1 MALLIIIPT
10 FSMTNCRNLCLLSQQ
25 CWVFQVYNSGPLR
38 ENTLARGQRKVMI
51 DVWVFHTPHVQR
63 SSNKK
68 RSHHLG
74 KDVWLWSSAGGRAAI
89 TLRRNVIDTQMI
101 HLGTLGTP
109 MLNFDGKWQFSGN
122 QPQSEKY
129 IVASPRL
136 PEVLSE
142 DKGNLEWVVK
152 EKDNESLLWH
162 SDQPQLQGL

>member
-10 FSMTNCRNLCLLSQQ
+10 FPMTNCRNLCLLSQQ

-51 DVWVFHTPHVQR
+51 DVWVLHTPHVQR

-68 RSHHLG
+68 RSHRLG
-74 KDVWLWSSAGGRAAI
+74 KDVWLIISRRKGCYYTTEECYWHLDDPFGHTWYSLAQFWWKM
-89 TLRRNVIDTQMI
+89 TVLR
-101 HLGTLGTP
+101 
-109 MLNFDGKWQFSGN
+109 

-129 IVASPRL
+129 IVASPKL

-152 EKDNESLLWH
+152 EKDNASQLWH
-162 SDQPQLQGL
+162 LDQPQLQGL